1 MKKIISIILVAV
13 IIFSFSACSSKEYKD
28 TVVTIPVTDENG
40 EQVTDESGNAVT
52 EVSTEATS
60 ENGKQSTTAGGKN
73 NTTGKKETTTAKSG
87 SAEKTTAKK
96 TTTTTTTT
104 KPEKT
109 TKRKIKFTVIYPY
122 YQERQ
127 TTVKVEY
134 KLSKDNDKKYKELA
148 KEDITL
154 NIADQKKEYE
164 IKDNLVGDVDI
175 RITID
180 GVDLL
185 QNKFVIKGTE
195 KEQTFTL
202 YAGVERLDGGID

>member
-1 MKKIISIILVAV
+1 MKKIIAFLLATVMVFAL
-13 IIFSFSACSSKEYKD
+13 SACSSKEYTD
-28 TVVTIPVTDENG
+28 TAVTIPVTDENG

-52 EVSTEATS
+52 EISTEAAS
-60 ENGKQSTTAGGKN
+60 ENEKQSTTAGGKN
-73 NTTGKKETTTAKSG
+73 NTTEKKGTTTAKPG

-96 TTTTTTTT
+96 TTATNTT

-109 TKRKIKFTVIYPY
+109 TKRKIKFSVIYPY

-127 TTVKVEY
+127 TTVKIEY

-185 QNKFVIKGTE
+185 QNRFVIKGTE
-195 KEQTFTL
+195 REQTFTL
-202 YAGVERLDGGID
+202 YAGVERLDGGLD

>member
-1 MKKIISIILVAV
+1 MKKIIAFLLAAV
-13 IIFSFSACSSKEYKD
+13 MVFALSACSSKEYTD

-73 NTTGKKETTTAKSG
+73 NATEKKRTTTAKPG

-96 TTTTTTTT
+96 TTATNTT

-109 TKRKIKFTVIYPY
+109 TKRKIKFSVIYPY

-127 TTVKVEY
+127 TTVKIEY
-134 KLSKDNDKKYKELA
+134 KLSKDDDKKYKELA
-148 KEDITL
+148 KENITL

-185 QNKFVIKGTE
+185 QNRFVIKGTE
-195 KEQTFTL
+195 REQTFTL
-202 YAGVERLDGGID
+202 YAGVERLDGGLD

>member
-1 MKKIISIILVAV
+1 MKKIIAFLLAV
-13 IIFSFSACSSKEYKD
+13 VMVFALSACSSKEYTDK
-28 TVVTIPVTDENG
+28 VVTIPVTDENG

-52 EVSTEATS
+52 ELSTEAAS
-60 ENGKQSTTAGGKN
+60 ENEKQNTTAGGKN
-73 NTTGKKETTTAKSG
+73 NTTEKKGTTTAKPG

-96 TTTTTTTT
+96 NTATTTT

-109 TKRKIKFTVIYPY
+109 TKRKIKFSVIYPY

-127 TTVKVEY
+127 TTVKIEY
-134 KLSKDNDKKYKELA
+134 KLSKDDDKKYKELA
-148 KEDITL
+148 KENITL

-185 QNKFVIKGTE
+185 QNRFVIKGTE
-195 KEQTFTL
+195 REQTFTL
-202 YAGVERLDGGID
+202 YAGVERLDGGLD